1 MPVNPIRLRSGVIE
15 QIKRERNVESDSQV
29 GAILGV
35 TPQEV
40 EQMRHGASISAAM
53 ALRVASVQGTG
64 FDLSQWVEYAAD
76 ARVSA

>member
-1 MPVNPIRLRSGVIE
+1 MNPIRLRSGVIE

-40 EQMRHGASISAAM
+40 EQMRHGARISAAM
-53 ALRVASVQGTG
+53 ALQVASVQGTG
-64 FDLSQWVEYAAD
+64 FDLSRWVEFVTNE
-76 ARVSA
+76 RVSA